1 MKKKNI
7 VIFGSTGSIGRNAM
21 RVVEK
26 LSSRIQVC
34 GLAVDRDYKQV
45 LEQAEQFGVGHVA
58 VSDPEMARLCAE
70 MAPRN
75 VKVHDGTAGIEE
87 LASLAGT
94 DMVVCAIAGVAGLKP
109 VLSAVNNG
117 IDVALAT
124 KEVLVAAGRIVTES
138 CARHGAKL
146 IPVDSEHSAI
156 FQCLAARPGGTKDD
170 ESIKKIILTASGGPF
185 ADRPEVDLNTVTV
198 EEALRHPN
206 WDMGRKITVD
216 SATLMNK
223 GLEIMEAHW
232 LFNIPM
238 EKINVIVHPES
249 IVHSMVE
256 FIDGSIIAQLGLPD
270 MRMAIQYAL
279 TYPERLD
286 GGLPALDIA
295 NVGALTFREP
305 DEKRFSCLSLAR
317 TAACRGGTMPAV
329 LNAANEVAVQQFLS
343 GIITFSGIYRL
354 VEKVMAEHSVVD
366 CPDLDEIIEA
376 DRWARQ
382 ACETA

>member
-7 VIFGSTGSIGRNAM
+7 VILGSTGSIGRNTL

-45 LEQAEQFGVGHVA
+45 LEQAERFGVGHVA

-70 MAPRN
+70 TAPRS
-75 VKVHDGTAGIEE
+75 VKVLDGTAGVEE

-94 DMVVCAIAGVAGLKP
+94 DMAVCAVAGVAGLKP

-138 CARHGAKL
+138 CAQNGAKL

-185 ADRPEVDLNTVTV
+185 TDRPEVDLNTVTV

-279 TYPERLD
+279 TYPERVD

-295 NVGALTFREP
+295 RTGALTFREP
-305 DEKRFSCLSLAR
+305 DEKRFPCLSLAR
-317 TAACRGGTMPAV
+317 TAAYRGGTMPTV
-329 LNAANEVAVQQFLS
+329 LNAANEVAVQQFLA

-354 VEKVMAEHSVVD
+354 VEKVMAEHNVVD

>member
-7 VIFGSTGSIGRNAM
+7 VILGSTGSIGRNTL
-21 RVVEK
+21 RVAEK

-45 LEQAEQFGVGHVA
+45 LEQAERFSVGHVA

-70 MAPRN
+70 TAPRN

-94 DMVVCAIAGVAGLKP
+94 DMVVCAVAGVAGLKP

-138 CARHGAKL
+138 CAQHGAKL

-185 ADRPEVDLNTVTV
+185 TDRPEVNLNTVTV

-279 TYPERLD
+279 TYPERVD

-295 NVGALTFREP
+295 RVGALTFREP
-305 DEKRFSCLSLAR
+305 DEKRFPCLSLAR
-317 TAACRGGTMPAV
+317 TAAYRGGTMPAV
-329 LNAANEVAVQQFLS
+329 LNAANEVAVQQFLA

-354 VEKVMAEHSVVD
+354 VEKVMAEHNVVD